1 MVIDCYDTYATGHD
15 GSILHFD
22 VVVASGTPK
31 AIVEHVAAQFA
42 GSHSPEVEAK
52 FSCRVSAA
60 QASVTAKHR
69 IELKRR
75 GFAIVE
81 KTSRKKVAA

>member
-1 MVIDCYDTYATGHD
+1 MVIDCYDTYATGPD

-22 VVVASGTPK
+22 VVVAAGTLK
-31 AIVEHVAAQFA
+31 AIVEQVAAQFA

-52 FSCRVSAA
+52 FSCRVLAA
-60 QASVTAKHR
+60 QARVTTEHR

-81 KTSRKKVAA
+81 KTTRKRLAA